1 MDWFSRIPDKIATNK
16 KSHFWLFF
24 ALLLFLSAVMMYLY
38 QPLCPGQDFF
48 FHYRRLQALMD
59 GVKTSPMLIYLDY
72 NAIDG
77 YGYFTKAFYS
87 DFVLIPFA
95 LIGNLT
101 NLEFAYQFMVFTMT
115 VLCGVFTY
123 ITVNRIYKKPFAAA
137 IAALLYTFCIYRL
150 LDLYH
155 RAALGETLT
164 FTFIPIVFL
173 GLYHIIKGDYKK
185 WYILAI
191 GFSLMIFTHL
201 ISSVL
206 MFFTLLIFLIIYYKS
221 LIKEPK
227 RFLYL
232 VVAGITTLIITAYY
246 LFPML
251 EQAITTTFYYESR
264 ELMAK
269 TQDSALPFHWIIWG
283 MFTGIVTPAQAFIP
297 GVGFLLTGAAA
308 LRLFVYKKSPELRSA
323 DIGVIIGLVYI
334 VASSPLFPWSVFPFN
349 KLNFIQ
355 MAWRLFEFTSFFF
368 AVAGG
373 YYLSLILKS
382 SKRKLATAFTVV
394 ILLVLIMTN
403 DAKSY
408 EMYRCSR
415 PITQAAA
422 FNNDYHLGGLE
433 YIPSAVPSIEYL
445 YQRRDSISAL
455 YERTNITNFERKNGI
470 TSFDIDM
477 TGVETLEL
485 PLIYYKGYTGKLNNQ
500 QLDIAAKS
508 RNIAE
513 SKNGLVQITV
523 DEPGHITVYYGGTPI
538 QKISYFITLAGIFAT
553 CIYIF
558 LQRRKPTKGI
568 NTDNK

>member
-1 MDWFSRIPDKIATNK
+1 MDWFSRIPDNIAANK

-24 ALLLFLSAVMMYLY
+24 ILLVFLSLTMMYLY

-59 GVKTSPMLIYLDY
+59 GMKTSPLLIYLDY

-77 YGYFTKAFYS
+77 YGYFTKAFYP

-95 LIGNLT
+95 FIGNLT
-101 NLEFAYQFMVFTMT
+101 NLEFAYQVMVFTMT

-137 IAALLYTFCIYRL
+137 IAALLYTFCVYRL

-164 FTFIPIVFL
+164 FTFIPVVFL

-206 MFFTLLIFLIIYYKS
+206 MFFTLLILLLVYYKP
-221 LIKEPK
+221 LIKDPK
-227 RFLYL
+227 RLLYL
-232 VVAGITTLIITAYY
+232 LVAGIATLVITSYY
-246 LFPML
+246 FFPML
-251 EQAITTTFYYESR
+251 EQAITATFYYESR
-264 ELMAK
+264 ELTIK

-283 MFTGIVTPAQAFIP
+283 MFTGVVIPAQAFIP
-297 GVGFLLTGAAA
+297 GVGFLLTVAVG
-308 LRLFVYKKSPELRSA
+308 LRLFVYGKSSALRSV
-323 DIGVIIGLVYI
+323 DVGVVIGLVYI
-334 VASSPLFPWSVFPFN
+334 IASSPLFPWSVFPFN

-382 SKRKLATAFTVV
+382 NKRKFAAGWIVV
-394 ILLVLIMTN
+394 ILLVFVMVN
-403 DAKSY
+403 DARSY
-408 EMYRCSR
+408 EMYRCGRS
-415 PITQAAA
+415 ITQVAA

-433 YIPSAVPSIEYL
+433 YVPSAVPSIEYL
-445 YQRRDSISAL
+445 HQRGDSIGTL
-455 YERTNITNFERKNGI
+455 YGGTSIANFRRIKGV
-470 TSFDIDM
+470 TSFDVNA
-477 TGVETLEL
+477 TGNIGSETLEL
-485 PLIYYKGYTGKLNNQ
+485 PLIYYKGYVVKQDNKE
-500 QLDIAAKS
+500 IPPV
-508 RNIAE
+508 AE
-513 SKNGLVQITV
+513 SKNGLVEILI
-523 DEPGHITVYYGGTPI
+523 DKPGHIIVYYGGTPV
-538 QKISYFITLAGIFAT
+538 QKLSWIITLLSILGLCA
-553 CIYIF
+553 YIF
-558 LQRRKPTKGI
+558 LSKKERR
-568 NTDNK
+568 NKNSR